1 MMHKNQ
7 RYNAIMRAL
16 ELAGSCSVNDLMQR
30 LSVSDETVRRDIK
43 VLEAQGLVNRVHG
56 GVVLPDAKGEA
67 DFRKRMNQQPEEKR
81 ALAALAARQ
90 VRNGDTLM
98 IDSGSTT
105 TYVAQALLGH
115 RDLFVITNGTE
126 IARILGRGTGNRV
139 HVTGGEVR
147 PDDNGIFGETAVAFM
162 RQFRTRL
169 AILSIG
175 AVHRTSGF
183 MDFHLQEAEIARCM
197 IEQSLSTMVVAD
209 HTKFSNL
216 APVAVCGFDRVN
228 MLVCDQSPPPDVAR
242 QMAENDG
249 LILSCDRKNEAVETA
264 DVEALAD

>member
-7 RYNAIMRAL
+7 RYMAIMRAL
-16 ELAGSCSVNDLMQR
+16 ELAGSCSVMDLASR
-30 LSVSDETVRRDIK
+30 LAVSDETVRRDIK
-43 VLEAQGLVNRVHG
+43 ALEAQGQVIRVHG
-56 GVVLPDAKGEA
+56 GVVLPGGSAEA

-81 ALAALAARQ
+81 ALAALAAAQ

-105 TYVAQALLGH
+105 AYLAQALLGH

-126 IARILGRGTGNRV
+126 IARTLVRGTGNRV

-147 PDDNGIFGETAVAFM
+147 SDDNGIFGETAISFM
-162 RQFRTRL
+162 RQFRARL

-175 AVHRTSGF
+175 AVHAKSGF
-183 MDFHLQEAEIARCM
+183 MNFHLQEAEIARCM
-197 IEQSLSTMVVAD
+197 IEQSLGTMVVAD

-216 APVAVCGFDRVN
+216 APVAVCGFATVST
-228 MLVCDQSPPPDVAR
+228 LVCDRPPPAEMVR
-242 QMAENDG
+242 QIAENDG
-249 LILSCDRKNEAVETA
+249 IVLSCEPTT
-264 DVEALAD
+264 